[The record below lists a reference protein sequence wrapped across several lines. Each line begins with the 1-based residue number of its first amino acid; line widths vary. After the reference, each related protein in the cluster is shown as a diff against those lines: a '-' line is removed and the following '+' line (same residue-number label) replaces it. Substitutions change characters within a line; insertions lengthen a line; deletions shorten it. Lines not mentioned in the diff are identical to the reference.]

1 MMGFALLYP
10 SCNLRL
16 AVLLLPA
23 LLAGCSEN
31 VPDSSLVGSYAIDH
45 RGDTATLTLRADH
58 TYTHTVLVN
67 GNKAEEQTAT
77 WSARPSEYG
86 TDLRFEKFVA
96 APSYRRNQ
104 GEDDVP
110 STRSPTVE
118 RTWSGKIELC
128 FDSDVGYCYVKQR

>member
-1 MMGFALLYP
+1 VNFVRP
-10 SCNLRL
+10 PLRL
-16 AVLLLPA
+16 AFLFLPA

-45 RGDTATLTLRADH
+45 RGDTATLSLRADH

-67 GNKAEEQTAT
+67 GNKVEEQTAT
-77 WSARPSEYG
+77 WSATQSKYG
-86 TDLRFEKFVA
+86 TGVGFEKFVA

-110 STRSPTVE
+110 LTRGSTVE
-118 RTWSGKIELC
+118 RTWLGKIELC
-128 FDSDVGYCYVKQR
+128 FNSDVGYCYVKQR

>member
-1 MMGFALLYP
+1 
-10 SCNLRL
+10 
-16 AVLLLPA
+16 LPA

-31 VPDSSLVGSYAIDH
+31 VPGSSLVGSYAIDH

-67 GNKAEEQTAT
+67 GNKVEEQNST
-77 WSARPSEYG
+77 WSANRSKYG

-96 APSYRRNQ
+96 APSYRRNE

-110 STRSPTVE
+110 STMSPTVE
-118 RTWSGKIELC
+118 RSWSGKIELC
-128 FDSDVGYCYVKQR
+128 FNSDVGYCYAKQR

>member
-1 MMGFALLYP
+1 VGWGEFVRP
-10 SCNLRL
+10 PLRL
-16 AVLLLPA
+16 VFLFLPA

-45 RGDTATLTLRADH
+45 RGDTATLSLRADH

-67 GNKAEEQTAT
+67 GNKVEEQTAT
-77 WSARPSEYG
+77 WSATRSKYG
-86 TDLRFEKFVA
+86 TDVGFEKFVA

-110 STRSPTVE
+110 LTRGSTVE
-118 RTWSGKIELC
+118 CTWLGKIELC
-128 FDSDVGYCYVKQR
+128 FNSDVGYCYVKQR